1 MEPTLLPNFGIH
13 QKIIPQSL
21 YLPLLRECKKA
32 EKKNPKMISGL
43 TGKGVAPHYYITNP
57 TNLRLLKKYLQEM
70 KREYDTAFPGL
81 GETGV
86 LSKSLNYKCD
96 SPWINIQR
104 KGQLLPIHTHDGIY
118 SYTIWMQI
126 PYDIKEERAD
136 SGCAG
141 VFEFHYSTIF
151 GAPMAY
157 SIPLSKKNEGTIIM
171 FPAKLKHCVYP
182 FYTSSKTRIS
192 IAGNLLYDAG

>member
-1 MEPTLLPNFGIH
+1 MEPNLLPNFGIH

-21 YLPLLRECKKA
+21 YLPLLKECRKA
-32 EKKNPKMISGL
+32 EKKNPKKISGL
-43 TGKGVAPHYYITNP
+43 TGQGVPPHYYITDS

-70 KREYDTAFPGL
+70 KKEYDATFPGL
-81 GETGV
+81 GETGT
-86 LSKSLNYKCD
+86 LTKPLNYTWD
-96 SPWINIQR
+96 RPWINIQK
-104 KGQLLPIHTHDGIY
+104 KGQILPIHTHDGVY

-126 PYDIKEERAD
+126 PYDIKKERAKV
-136 SGCAG
+136 GPAG
-141 VFEFHYSTIF
+141 VFEFHYNSIF

-157 SIPLSKKNEGTIIM
+157 SIPLTKKNEGMIIM

-182 FYTSSKTRIS
+182 FYTGSKTRIS